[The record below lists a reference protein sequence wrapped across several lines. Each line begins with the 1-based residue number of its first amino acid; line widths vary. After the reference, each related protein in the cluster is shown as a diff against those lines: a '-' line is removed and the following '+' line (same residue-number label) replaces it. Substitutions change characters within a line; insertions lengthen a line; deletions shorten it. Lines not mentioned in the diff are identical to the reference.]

1 MLFVG
6 EEFIQA
12 FDTKLIVLFDSMIFA
27 LKRTIRMFLINAINF
42 HFFRSIKYTI
52 EKLTSMCIYLLDLR
66 KPVSPKIAI
75 LEPIS
80 MYKCQLSFDR

>member
-27 LKRTIRMFLINAINF
+27 LKRTIRMFLINAI
-42 HFFRSIKYTI
+42 SIKYAI
-52 EKLTSMCIYLLDLR
+52 GKLTSMCIYLLDLR